1 MKHVPP
7 LFAGLPATCHSL
19 PIAGRY
25 TRTRYAQQTSPP
37 KSASRLHFSFGHR
50 QATVLPCPRARSI
63 PSIDFVYVDSKCCA
77 RKKVTNLSPTLP
89 SESESSLAKKT
100 SRILASRIPASGP
113 RRASA
118 RAHSLRTLEE
128 MAQGNAIN
136 IVPVHAELTTQ
147 EAADMLNISRP
158 SLIRLLDEGK
168 VAFRKIGTHRRVR
181 FVCARGVLRRQRPVS
196 RTTAQRSHTSG
207 AVRPVSRQMVRRR
220 SRRTNF
226 KSARKGPGPYP
237 PAAGTYPLSDG

>member
-1 MKHVPP
+1 M
-7 LFAGLPATCHSL
+7 ATLIPGSFETVT
-19 PIAGRY
+19 PSQAD
-25 TRTRYAQQTSPP
+25 AQ
-37 KSASRLHFSFGHR
+37 L
-50 QATVLPCPRARSI
+50 AR
-63 PSIDFVYVDSKCCA
+63 
-77 RKKVTNLSPTLP
+77 
-89 SESESSLAKKT
+89 ESSRRLAAHRLGRGTQVSIQLLDGDKAET
-100 SRILASRIPASGP
+100 LSVPAS
-113 RRASA
+113 A
-118 RAHSLRTLEE
+118 LRMFLHVLAE